1 MRPSRPVAAGLLIDM
16 DGVLRRWDPRVPVSV
31 EERYGLPVG
40 TLRRT
45 AFAPSRVTPAVTGQI
60 SHADWMNGVA
70 EAIGE
75 PAAVTEWE
83 TYRGEADPE
92 VLEFVREVRAA
103 GIRVGLATN
112 ATDRL
117 DADLALLGLVGEL
130 DEVINSSIVGF
141 AKPAASYFAAAC
153 ARLGVPPRECL
164 FVDDSERFVNGARAA
179 GLSAFRWTG
188 PSDLPYLRAALGL
201 TTVSPPPK

>member
-1 MRPSRPVAAGLLIDM
+1 MSSSRPFAAGLLIDM
-16 DGVLRRWDPRVPVSV
+16 DGVLRRWDPRVTASV
-31 EERYGLPVG
+31 EERYGLPAG

-45 AFAPSRVTPAVTGQI
+45 AFAPSRLVPAVTGKLR
-60 SHADWMNGVA
+60 HADWMNGVA

-75 PAAVTEWE
+75 PAAVAEWE
-83 TYRGEADPE
+83 EYRGEVEPE
-92 VLEFVREVRAA
+92 VLDFVREVRAA

-117 DADLALLGLVGEL
+117 DADLALLGLTEEL
-130 DEVINSSIVGF
+130 DEVVNSSIVGF

-153 ARLGVPPRECL
+153 AQLGVPPRECL

-188 PSDLPYLRAALGL
+188 TADLPYLRAALGL